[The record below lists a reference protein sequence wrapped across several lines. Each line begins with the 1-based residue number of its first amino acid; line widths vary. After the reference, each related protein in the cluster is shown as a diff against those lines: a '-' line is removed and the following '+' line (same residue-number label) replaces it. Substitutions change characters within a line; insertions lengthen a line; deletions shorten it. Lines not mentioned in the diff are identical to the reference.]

1 MELRYHISVEHNSL
15 LGEPTLTERGFGSLL
30 YTSDREQE
38 IRSLAKRMAKER
50 PGQNLRLI
58 PYVGDTTATRL
69 RQF

>member
-1 MELRYHISVEHNSL
+1 
-15 LGEPTLTERGFGSLL
+15 
-30 YTSDREQE
+30 
-38 IRSLAKRMAKER
+38 LAKRMAKER